1 MLLISMA
8 KHVNRRPDQPVPP
21 NIDIQIELWPIE
33 RLIPRVNNPRTHS
46 REQVARIAA
55 SIREFGF
62 TNPILVGADD
72 DIIAG
77 HARLLAAEKLGMKEV
92 PVIVLRH
99 LSPAQRRALVIADN
113 QLAIAGAAWDEEML
127 RIELAILHEENYP
140 LDLVGFDD
148 IELQR
153 LLEAQDAAPGLTD
166 EDAVPEVQLEPVAKL
181 GDLFVLGN
189 HRVICG
195 DCTQADVVAR
205 MLGDAKPLLLI
216 TDPPYGIELDSEWRD
231 RAGLN
236 GCGPA
241 EASYMKH
248 RTEGHTETTISGD
261 TRADWSAAYELVPSL
276 QVVYVWHASVFAREV
291 WNGLERI
298 GYLYPQQ
305 LVWNKGRTVLTRTHY
320 WYQHEPCLYMRKKNA
335 PWYGKAGENSTVW
348 DSPSPKFIMGGSDE
362 EKFDHPTQKP
372 MEVMRRPLLN
382 HTLPG
387 ESCYDPF
394 LGSGTTLI
402 AAEQTGRVCFGV
414 ELDPKY
420 VDVII
425 RRWQMYTGKQAVL
438 DGDGRTFD
446 EIADERIAAA

>member
-1 MLLISMA
+1 LPS
-8 KHVNRRPDQPVPP
+8 KRRVPELPVS
-21 NIDIQIELWPIE
+21 IDIQIERWLIE
-33 RLIPRVNNPRTHS
+33 RLIRRDNNPRTHS

-72 DIIAG
+72 DVIAG

-92 PVIVLRH
+92 PVIVLSH

-127 RIELAILHEENYP
+127 RIELAILHEEDYN

-153 LLEAQDAAPGLTD
+153 LLEAQDNASGLTD
-166 EDAVPEVQLEPVAKL
+166 EDSVPEVQPEPVARL
-181 GDLFVLGN
+181 GDLFVLGH
-189 HRVICG
+189 HRIICG
-195 DCTQADVVAR
+195 DCTDPGVVATL
-205 MLGDAKPLLLI
+205 LGDANPLLLI

-261 TRADWSAAYELVPSL
+261 TRADWSAAFELLPDL
-276 QVVYVWHASVFAREV
+276 QVGYVWHASKLTSEV
-291 WNGLERI
+291 LAGLLRI
-298 GYLYPQQ
+298 GFIHHQQ
-305 LVWNKGRTVLTRTHY
+305 IIWDKQRTVLTRTLY
-320 WYQHEPCLYMRKKNA
+320 WFQHEPCWFVRKKNA
-335 PWYGKAGENSTVW
+335 PWFGKAGENSTVW
-348 DSPSPKFIMGGSDE
+348 SCPSPKFIFNGSDKE

-372 MEVMRRPLLN
+372 MEVMRRPILN

-387 ESCYDPF
+387 EPLYDCF

-402 AAEQTGRVCFGV
+402 AAEQTGRVCYGV

-420 VDVII
+420 IDVII
-425 RRWQMYTGKQAVL
+425 RRWQQYTGKRAVL

-446 EIADERIAAA
+446 EIAEERIGAAA